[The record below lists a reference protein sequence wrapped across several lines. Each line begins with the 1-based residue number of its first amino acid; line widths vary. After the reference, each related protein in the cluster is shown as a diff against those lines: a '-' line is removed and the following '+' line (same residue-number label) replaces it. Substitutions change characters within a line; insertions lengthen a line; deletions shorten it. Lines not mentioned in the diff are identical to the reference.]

1 MASATSVTS
10 FNLLPPVLRRTIHEA
25 YDDAMET
32 LGTRQGCNQWLTY
45 ESMSMTVA
53 RHIVE
58 KAKQGESDVERLRIS
73 ALTAVHFHL

>member
-1 MASATSVTS
+1 MANATSVTS

-25 YDDAMET
+25 YDDAMEV

-45 ESMSMTVA
+45 QTMSMTVA

-58 KAKQGESDVERLRIS
+58 QAKQGECDVERLRVS
-73 ALTAVHFHL
+73 ALSAVYLNS